1 MNANKEFFMRDVAIV
16 GTGMLRFGR
25 YPGKGIKDLVKEA
38 VNNALE
44 DAGIDKN
51 IIQAAYVGSAVPGL
65 MTGQEQIKAQ
75 VTLSAMGIE
84 SIPMYNVENA
94 CASSSS
100 ALNLAWTAVGAGI
113 HDCALVVGFEKLYDA
128 DKLKSFMALG
138 TAVDIEIAMKMLE
151 DFQKKQGEDESIL
164 SADSGKSKSIF
175 MDMYAY
181 YTRKYMD
188 RYGLTQNHFAK
199 LSVKGHK
206 SGALN
211 PNAMYQKEI
220 TIEEVLN
227 SGDVAF
233 PLTRMMCSPVCDGSA
248 AVIICSKEM
257 AKKMSKPPIWIA
269 ASVVGSGRIND
280 DISDTLT
287 RRLAPLAFEAAGIGP
302 EDVDVVEVHDATTPS
317 EIISLI
323 ELGLVPGEDAP
334 KWIDNNELDIN
345 GRLSSNPSGGLT
357 TKGHPIGATGLA
369 QIHEIVHQLR
379 GTAGKRQTNTPKV
392 GMTHNGGGI
401 LGVDAAA
408 MALHILKR

>member
-1 MNANKEFFMRDVAIV
+1 MRDVGIV
-16 GTGMLRFGR
+16 GAGMIRFNR
-25 YPGKGIKDLVKEA
+25 YPEKGIKDLVREA
-38 VNNALE
+38 VNDAIR
-44 DAGIDKN
+44 DAGIDEQA
-51 IIQAAYVGSAVPGL
+51 IEAAYVGSAVPGI

-84 SIPMYNVENA
+84 TIPMYNVENA

-100 ALNLAWTAVGAGI
+100 ALNLAWMAVGAGLY
-113 HDCALVVGFEKLYDA
+113 DCALVVGFEKLYDA

-138 TAVDIEIAMKMLE
+138 TAVDIEMAMKMLE

-181 YTRKYMD
+181 YTRKFMD
-188 RYGLTQNHFAK
+188 QYGLTQDHFAR

-206 SGALN
+206 NGALN
-211 PNAMYQKEI
+211 PKAMYQKEI
-220 TIEEVLN
+220 TYEEVIS

-248 AVIICSKEM
+248 AVIVCSKKIAE
-257 AKKMSKPPIWIA
+257 KVTTTPIWIA
-269 ASVVGSGRIND
+269 ASVVGSGRISD
-280 DISDTLT
+280 DIGDTLT
-287 RRLAPLAFEAAGIGP
+287 RRLAPQAYESSGIGP
-302 EDVDVVEVHDATTPS
+302 EDIDVIEVHDATTPS

-334 KWIDNNELDIN
+334 AWIDNGDLDIN
-345 GRLSSNPSGGLT
+345 GRLASNPSGGLT
-357 TKGHPIGATGLA
+357 SKGHPIGATGLG

-379 GTAGKRQTNTPKV
+379 GSAGKRQAISPNV

>member
-1 MNANKEFFMRDVAIV
+1 MREVGIV
-16 GTGMLRFGR
+16 GAGMIRFNR
-25 YPGKGIKDLVKEA
+25 YPEKGIKDLVKEA
-38 VNNALE
+38 VNDAIR
-44 DAGIDKN
+44 DAGIDKQV
-51 IIQAAYVGSAVPGL
+51 IEAAYVGSAVPGI

-100 ALNLAWTAVGAGI
+100 ALNLAWTAVGAGLY
-113 HDCALVVGFEKLYDA
+113 DCALVVGFEKLYDA

-138 TAVDIEIAMKMLE
+138 TAVDIEMAMKMLE

-181 YTRKYMD
+181 YTRKFMD
-188 RYGLTQNHFAK
+188 QYGIKQDHFAR

-206 SGALN
+206 NGALN
-211 PNAMYQKEI
+211 PKAMYQQEI
-220 TIEEVLN
+220 THEEVIN
-227 SGDVAF
+227 SGEVAF

-248 AVIICSKEM
+248 AVIVCSKKIAE
-257 AKKMSKPPIWIA
+257 KLTTPSVWIA
-269 ASVVGSGRIND
+269 ASVVGSGRISD
-280 DISDTLT
+280 DIGDTLT
-287 RRLAPLAFEAAGIGP
+287 RRLAPHAYESAGIGP
-302 EDVDVVEVHDATTPS
+302 EDIDVIEVHDATTPS

-334 KWIDNNELDIN
+334 AWIDNGDLDID
-345 GRLSSNPSGGLT
+345 GRLASNPSGGLT
-357 TKGHPIGATGLA
+357 SKGHPIGATGLG

-379 GTAGKRQTNTPKV
+379 GTAGKRQAVNPKV

-401 LGVDAAA
+401 LGIDAAA